1 MFINL
6 SNHPFAS
13 WSSSQLSAAR
23 EYGELQE
30 IAFPN
35 IDPELSK
42 AAVQKEAAA
51 CVTMI
56 QETYPTENLTVHIMG
71 ELTFCYYAVRLL
83 KKAGIRCLASTTE
96 RIVEETEDHQ
106 KLVRFSF
113 VQFRE
118 Y

>member
-6 SNHPFAS
+6 SNHPFAT
-13 WSSSQLSAAR
+13 WSPSQLSAAR

-42 AAVQKEAAA
+42 ASVQEEATA
-51 CVTMI
+51 CVTKI
-56 QETYPTENLTVHIMG
+56 LETYPTENLTVHIMG
-71 ELTFCYYAVRLL
+71 ELTFCYYAIRLL
-83 KKAGIRCLASTTE
+83 KTAGIRCVASTTE
-96 RIVEETEDHQ
+96 RIVEKSEDYQ